1 MADGPLAQFSPANG
15 FCIVLSVGYWKY
27 WKMYSRKSSKQIIE
41 GDMEQLGKIFRKPL
55 KTYCGGKTNAEI
67 VILHYVEQ
75 KTLEMLRGRNV
86 TYFLEKLI

>member
-1 MADGPLAQFSPANG
+1 
-15 FCIVLSVGYWKY
+15 
-27 WKMYSRKSSKQIIE
+27 
-41 GDMEQLGKIFRKPL
+41 MEQLGKIFRKPL

-86 TYFLEKLI
+86 TYFLEKLIKEMHSRESSNNFETVW

>member
-1 MADGPLAQFSPANG
+1 MD
-15 FCIVLSVGYWKY
+15 
-27 WKMYSRKSSKQIIE
+27 
-41 GDMEQLGKIFRKPL
+41 QLGKIFRKPL